1 VKEKIV
7 NEICLNEFKCLPN
20 SVKRNQVGIAA
31 YVYTIEINQSRY
43 VIKLSE
49 TKELICGSTY
59 WLNKLQN
66 HNLPIPKIY
75 TINTQTSPY
84 YFIMSFIAGKD
95 LGLVYNNLSIAQKQN
110 IAHDIYEYQNVIQG
124 LPLANGYGFLNS
136 YEDKNNIKNNWRE
149 VVESHIQRSE
159 NRILQNGIFS
169 IDYVGRVKRFIP
181 FFYDYF
187 NTIKARAFFDDA
199 TTKNVLISDGK
210 IAGIIDLDWICFGD
224 RLYVIAL
231 TTMSLLSMHADLEYV
246 EYWKKLEKL
255 SKIQEAVL
263 LFYVLVFCVDFMS
276 EKGMKFN
283 KEDTEQINPDE
294 KIFLENTFEIYFE
307 NLQLTTVST

>member
-1 VKEKIV
+1 M
-7 NEICLNEFKCLPN
+7 PD
-20 SVKRNQVGIAA
+20 SVQRNQVGIAA
-31 YVYTIEINQSRY
+31 YVYTVEINKSKY

-59 WLNKLQN
+59 WLDKLQN
-66 HNLPIPKIY
+66 FNLPIPKIL
-75 TINTQTSPY
+75 TINTHTNPY
-84 YFIMSFIAGKD
+84 YFIMSCIDGKD
-95 LGLVYNNLSIAQKQN
+95 LGLVYNDLSSEQKRN
-110 IAHDIYEYQNVIQG
+110 IAHDIYKYQNIIQS

-136 YEDKNNIKNNWRE
+136 YEDKNNIKNNWKE

-159 NRILQNGIFS
+159 NRIFQNGIFS
-169 IDYVGRVKRFIP
+169 IDYVNRVRSFILY
-181 FFYDYF
+181 FNDYF

-199 TTKNVLISDGK
+199 TTKNVLILDGK
-210 IAGIIDLDWICFGD
+210 LAGIIDLDWICFGD

-255 SKIQEAVL
+255 SKMQETVL
-263 LFYVLVFCVDFMS
+263 LFYILVFCIDFMS
-276 EKGMKFN
+276 EKGMRFN
-283 KEDTEQINPDE
+283 KEETDQVNTNE
-294 KIFLENTFEIYFE
+294 KIFLENTFEIYFK

>member
-1 VKEKIV
+1 MKEEIV
-7 NEICLNEFKCLPN
+7 NEICLKEFKCLPD
-20 SVKRNQVGIAA
+20 SVKRNQVGVAA
-31 YVYTIEINQSRY
+31 YVYTVEINKSKY

-59 WLNKLQN
+59 WLDKLQKYK
-66 HNLPIPKIY
+66 LPIPKIY
-75 TINTQTSPY
+75 TINTKKSPY
-84 YFIMSFIAGKD
+84 YFIMSFIDGKD
-95 LGLVYNNLSIAQKQN
+95 LGLIYNDLSSLQKSNIAQ
-110 IAHDIYEYQNVIQG
+110 DIYEYQNIIQS

-169 IDYVGRVKRFIP
+169 VDYINRVRSFIP
-181 FFYDYF
+181 FFSDYF
-187 NTIKARAFFDDA
+187 STIKARAFFDDA
-199 TTKNVLISDGK
+199 TTKNVLIAEGK
-210 IAGIIDLDWICFGD
+210 LAGIIDLDWICFGD

-231 TTMSLLSMHADLEYV
+231 TTMSLVSMHADLEYV

-255 SKIQEAVL
+255 SKMQETVL
-263 LFYVLVFCVDFMS
+263 LFYILVFCIDFMS
-276 EKGMKFN
+276 EKGMRFN
-283 KEDTEQINPDE
+283 KDEIEQVNTDE
-294 KIFLENTFEIYFE
+294 KKLLENTFEIYYK